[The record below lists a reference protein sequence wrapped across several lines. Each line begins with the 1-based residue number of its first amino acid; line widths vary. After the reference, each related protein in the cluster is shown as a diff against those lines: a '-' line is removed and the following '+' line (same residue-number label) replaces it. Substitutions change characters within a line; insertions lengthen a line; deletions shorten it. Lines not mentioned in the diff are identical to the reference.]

1 MTAKDLRGN
10 DDAGNI
16 RGFFLAPLVDFE
28 SSGSLIYIIMSRV
41 KTFYQCQS
49 CGYASPK
56 WLGKCPD
63 CGSWS
68 SFAEEKSFAGAKN
81 ASSTHAAGRTE
92 PVVLSAIAA
101 VSEKRISTGIRE
113 FDRVLG
119 GGVVDGSVILVGGDP
134 GIGKS
139 TLLLQTFSGLAKK
152 EGRLLYVSG
161 EESPRQIKMRA
172 ERLSVESDDI
182 ILLPETSLEGILD
195 TAAKT
200 APGAMVVDSIQTVF
214 TQELL
219 SAPGSVGQ
227 VRECAAK
234 LMLFAKRSNVP
245 VFIVGHVT
253 KEGAIAGPRVLE
265 HIVDTV
271 LYFEGDRGHSYRI
284 LRTIKNRF
292 GSTNEIG
299 IFEMSDAGLREVEN
313 PSELF
318 LSERPQNVSGS
329 TVVASLEGTRPLM
342 VELQALVSQTNFG
355 MPRRTSIGV
364 DFNRVNLLVAVL
376 EKRAGLHLGGMDIFI
391 NIAGGLKIV
400 EPAVDLGVIAAITS
414 SARDVPI
421 GQRTFVFGEVGLS
434 GEVRAVAQAE
444 ARLKEA
450 SKIGFEKAV
459 IPAGNADRIK
469 GGQGLEIAGV
479 KDVEECLEA
488 VLG

>member
-1 MTAKDLRGN
+1 
-10 DDAGNI
+10 
-16 RGFFLAPLVDFE
+16 
-28 SSGSLIYIIMSRV
+28 MSKI

-49 CGYASPK
+49 CGYGSPK

-63 CGSWS
+63 CGSWN
-68 SFAEEKSFAGAKN
+68 SFVEEKTVPLSKN
-81 ASSTHAAGRTE
+81 AASLQAYGKPEAVYLHSIEGTDADRT
-92 PVVLSAIAA
+92 
-101 VSEKRISTGIRE
+101 STGIKE

-119 GGVVDGSVILVGGDP
+119 GGVVAGSVILVGGDP

-139 TLLLQTFSGLAKK
+139 TLLLQAFSGLSKNSGK
-152 EGRLLYVSG
+152 LLYVSG
-161 EESPRQIKMRA
+161 EESPQQIKMRA
-172 ERLSVESDDI
+172 DRLSVDSDSI

-195 TAAKT
+195 SAAKIS
-200 APGAMVVDSIQTVF
+200 PYAMVVDSIQTMY

-234 LMLFAKRSNVP
+234 LMLFAKKSQVP

-253 KEGAIAGPRVLE
+253 KEGTIAGPRVLE

-299 IFEMSDAGLREVEN
+299 IFEMSDSGLREVDN

-318 LSERPQNVSGS
+318 LSERPHNVSGS

-342 VELQALVSQTNFG
+342 VEIQALVSQTNFG

-364 DFNRVNLLVAVL
+364 DFNRVNLLIAVL
-376 EKRAGLHLGGMDIFI
+376 EKRAGMHLGGMDVFI
-391 NIAGGLKIV
+391 NVVGGLKIV
-400 EPAVDLGVIAAITS
+400 EPAVDLGIIATIAS
-414 SARDVPI
+414 SAREVSIKPD
-421 GQRTFVFGEVGLS
+421 TFVFGEIGLS

-450 SKIGFEKAV
+450 AKIGFKRAV
-459 IPAGNADRIK
+459 IPAGNALK
-469 GGQGLEIAGV
+469 TANMEGLQVIGIR
-479 KDVEECLEA
+479 DVEEFLEA
-488 VLG
+488 ILH

>member
-1 MTAKDLRGN
+1 MLR
-10 DDAGNI
+10 A
-16 RGFFLAPLVDFE
+16 
-28 SSGSLIYIIMSRV
+28 SSGLLYGNLPFRKFTIHLLMSKI
-41 KTFYQCQS
+41 KTLYVCQS
-49 CGYASPK
+49 CGHSSPK

-63 CGSWS
+63 CESWN
-68 SFAEEKSFAGAKN
+68 SFVEEKTFGKSRH
-81 ASSTHAAGRTE
+81 SSSSQKPGKAEAVALESIGD
-92 PVVLSAIAA
+92 
-101 VSEKRISTGIRE
+101 VSETRTPTGLTE

-119 GGVVDGSVILVGGDP
+119 GGVVPGSVILVGGDP

-139 TLLLQTFSGLAKK
+139 TLLLQAFAGMARRAEK
-152 EGRLLYVSG
+152 LLYISG

-172 ERLSVESDDI
+172 DRLSASSGSI

-195 TAAKT
+195 AAEKML
-200 APGAMVVDSIQTVF
+200 PGAMVVDSIQTVY
-214 TQELL
+214 TQDLL

-234 LMLFAKRSNVP
+234 LMTFAKRSNIP
-245 VFIVGHVT
+245 VFIIGHVT
-253 KEGAIAGPRVLE
+253 KEGTIAGPRVLE

-318 LSERPQNVSGS
+318 LSERPGNVSGS
-329 TVVASLEGTRPLM
+329 TVVASIEGTRPLM
-342 VELQALVSQTNFG
+342 VEIQALVSRTNFG

-376 EKRAGLHLGGMDIFI
+376 EKRTGIHLGGMDIFV
-391 NIAGGLKIV
+391 NVVGGLKIV
-400 EPAVDLGVIAAITS
+400 EPAVDLGIIMTLSSSFRDIVI
-414 SARDVPI
+414 DP
-421 GQRTFVFGEVGLS
+421 RTFFFGEVGLS
-434 GEVRAVAQAE
+434 GEIRAVAQAE

-450 SKIGFEKAV
+450 SKIGFERAV
-459 IPAGNADRIK
+459 IPAGNADKIRDS
-469 GGQGLEIAGV
+469 QGLNITGARNIEDCI
-479 KDVEECLEA
+479 KT
-488 VLG
+488 VLV